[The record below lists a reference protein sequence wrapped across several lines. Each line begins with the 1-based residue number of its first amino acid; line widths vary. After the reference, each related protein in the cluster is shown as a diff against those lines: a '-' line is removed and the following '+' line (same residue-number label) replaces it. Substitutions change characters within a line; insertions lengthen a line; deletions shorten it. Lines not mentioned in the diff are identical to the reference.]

1 MLGRW
6 RREFAVGAVW
16 AAGAAWAAPAG
27 GAVVAGPLM
36 VAPVYVLLELLVQ
49 QEQYRER
56 QVLDPQSDE
65 WMEEPVVEETGP
77 GGELNRARGLLAEG
91 RADEAR
97 SQLKQWVRRY
107 PDHERYAEAEFL
119 LGETYFEKKD
129 FYTAY
134 EHYEIAADN
143 SSGELFYKALRRAMD
158 VARAFMA
165 GQKRLIWR
173 FLPLPAYDDGVE
185 ILGRVWE
192 RVPGTRMGEEALKL
206 KADFRYERG
215 DMELAQEE
223 YANLAREYPSGR
235 YVQMAML
242 RAAEAA
248 EAAFPGVQFDDRP
261 LLNAE
266 ERYRQ
271 VRDTF
276 PHYAERE
283 QVDARLA
290 AIRQKRAE
298 KDLEVA
304 RWYERTG
311 QRGAAEFYYRLIVR
325 EWPDTLAE
333 SVARSRLRALGVELE
348 APQEGG
354 S

>member
-1 MLGRW
+1 MLGSLRG
-6 RREFAVGAVW
+6 EVVVVW
-16 AAGAAWAAPAG
+16 AAGLAWTAAAG
-27 GAVVAGPLM
+27 GAVGVGPVPL
-36 VAPVYVLLELLVQ
+36 APATVLLEMLVQ

-56 QVLDPQSDE
+56 QVLDPRSDE
-65 WMEEPVVEETGP
+65 WMEEPVVEESGP
-77 GGELNRARGLLAEG
+77 GGELSRARGLLAGG
-91 RADEAR
+91 RVAEAR
-97 SQLKQWVRRY
+97 RQLRQWVRQY
-107 PDHERYAEAEFL
+107 PDHERYAEAELL
-119 LGETYFEKKD
+119 LGETYFAKKNY
-129 FYTAY
+129 YTAY
-134 EHYEIAADN
+134 EHYETAADN

-158 VARAFMA
+158 VARAFLA
-165 GQKRLIWR
+165 GQKRLVWK

-206 KADFRYERG
+206 KADFRFERG
-215 DMELAQEE
+215 EMELAQDE

-235 YVQMAML
+235 YVQVALL

-248 EAAFPGVQFDDRP
+248 HAAFPGVHFDDRP

-271 VRDTF
+271 VRSTF

-283 QVDARLA
+283 QVEVRLA
-290 AIRQKRAE
+290 AIRQQRAE

-325 EWPDTLAE
+325 EWPETLAE
-333 SVARSRLRALGVELE
+333 SVAQSRLRAMGVEME
-348 APQEGG
+348 TAREGG

>member
-1 MLGRW
+1 VFVVSALG
-6 RREFAVGAVW
+6 
-16 AAGAAWAAPAG
+16 AAGAAGVVSAG
-27 GAVVAGPLM
+27 GAVGVGP
-36 VAPVYVLLELLVQ
+36 VPVGPAYVLLEMLAP
-49 QEQYRER
+49 QERYRER

-65 WMEEPVVEETGP
+65 WMEEPVVEESGP

-91 RADEAR
+91 QVDEAR
-97 SQLKQWVRRY
+97 RQLKQWVRRY

-129 FYTAY
+129 YYTAY

-165 GQKRLIWR
+165 GQKRLIWK

-206 KADFRYERG
+206 KADFRFERG
-215 DMELAQEE
+215 EMELAQDE

-235 YVQMAML
+235 YVQMATL
-242 RAAEAA
+242 RSAEAA
-248 EAAFPGVQFDDRP
+248 EAAFPGVHFDDRP

-271 VRDTF
+271 VRSTF

-283 QVDARLA
+283 SVDARLA

-311 QRGAAEFYYRLIVR
+311 QKGAAEFYYRLILR
-325 EWPDTLAE
+325 EWPETLAE
-333 SVARSRLRALGVELE
+333 SVARSRLRALGIELE
-348 APQEGG
+348 SPREGG